1 MPFVVAR
8 RAGLRPRLLTLLI
21 AVLLTMSVAPAHAY
35 PAQQGT
41 AGVSGVVWFD
51 RNANGQREA
60 SESLIAGASLRLLRD
75 GQSELIGPSVTY
87 GTYRRLGLAPGSY
100 TLQALLVDFQ
110 DPAPGDDLLLVSP
123 ALTVTLPAGETRIDL
138 GLILPPTP
146 RDERFFSATGYRI
159 DNDAI
164 WDYFQARGGVATF
177 GYPVSRTFPFLG
189 HSTQIF
195 QRHILQACC
204 PVGSA
209 HPMNLLDPGLM
220 PASSVNFST
229 FPAHDPTVATAAP
242 PPSAPNYGQAV
253 LRHLQT
259 TVPDTWEGQDVG
271 FLEAYLG
278 AAPEDGAGFRP
289 LVALEVWGFPTS
301 RPARDPNNHRFV
313 FQRFQRGVLHFDASS
328 GVTRGILLA
337 DAFKS
342 VLTGERLPA
351 DLAAQMAGSPFL
363 RAYDPAAI
371 NGVGGG
377 NPFRLG
383 ITNLAF
389 AFLPETAER
398 PAWVTQLGGAIYFL
412 REGALWRQGVSTG
425 QELRLLDGVVEFALS
440 PDGRRL
446 AAIRGRGL
454 EAEVWIAA
462 FDGSAAHQV
471 TADQRAEGGLAWST
485 RNVIAF
491 A

>member
-177 GYPVSRTFPFLG
+177 GYPVSRTFPF
-189 HSTQIF
+189 
-195 QRHILQACC
+195 
-204 PVGSA
+204 
-209 HPMNLLDPGLM
+209 
-220 PASSVNFST
+220 
-229 FPAHDPTVATAAP
+229 
-242 PPSAPNYGQAV
+242 
-253 LRHLQT
+253 
-259 TVPDTWEGQDVG
+259 
-271 FLEAYLG
+271 
-278 AAPEDGAGFRP
+278 
-289 LVALEVWGFPTS
+289 
-301 RPARDPNNHRFV
+301 
-313 FQRFQRGVLHFDASS
+313 
-328 GVTRGILLA
+328 
-337 DAFKS
+337 
-342 VLTGERLPA
+342 
-351 DLAAQMAGSPFL
+351 
-363 RAYDPAAI
+363 
-371 NGVGGG
+371 
-377 NPFRLG
+377 
-383 ITNLAF
+383 
-389 AFLPETAER
+389 
-398 PAWVTQLGGAIYFL
+398 
-412 REGALWRQGVSTG
+412 
-425 QELRLLDGVVEFALS
+425 
-440 PDGRRL
+440 
-446 AAIRGRGL
+446 
-454 EAEVWIAA
+454 
-462 FDGSAAHQV
+462 
-471 TADQRAEGGLAWST
+471 
-485 RNVIAF
+485 
-491 A
+491 